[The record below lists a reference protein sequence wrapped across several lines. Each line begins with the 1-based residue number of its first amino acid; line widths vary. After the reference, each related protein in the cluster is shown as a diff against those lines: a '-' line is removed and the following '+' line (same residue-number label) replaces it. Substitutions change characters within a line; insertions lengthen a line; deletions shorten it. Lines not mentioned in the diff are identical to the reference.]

1 MSVPLRAEDPSRIA
15 VDLLD
20 ASVQRLFAVGL
31 TLESA
36 SRRLAGSDTEA
47 GTALAAAVDEVDAA
61 IDEIRTYVGELRV
74 AG

>member
-1 MSVPLRAEDPSRIA
+1 MSVPLRAEQPSRIA
-15 VDLLD
+15 LDLLD

-47 GTALAAAVDEVDAA
+47 GAALAAAVDEVDAA
-61 IDEIRTYVGELRV
+61 IDQIRTYVGELRL